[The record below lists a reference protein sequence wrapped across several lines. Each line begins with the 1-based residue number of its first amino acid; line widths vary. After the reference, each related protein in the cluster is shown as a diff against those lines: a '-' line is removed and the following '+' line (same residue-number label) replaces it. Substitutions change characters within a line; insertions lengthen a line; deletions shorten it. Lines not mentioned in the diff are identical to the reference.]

1 MTAIPSHAIG
11 PGNVEAIE
19 RRLNGSDDGERT
31 VARFEIEF
39 RQFLDEAGKP
49 LGELPEFAHDRELML
64 RIYQT
69 MVLTRTF
76 DAKAVSLQRT
86 GQLGTYPSSLGQEA
100 ATVGL
105 ASAMHEDDVLLPTY
119 REHGA
124 QHWRGVTMV
133 EMFLYWGGDE
143 RGTDYKVPRED
154 FPPAVPIAT
163 QTLHAAGVATAM
175 KLRKQARC
183 AVCVLGDGASSKGD
197 FYEAMNVAGAW
208 NLPVVFVVN
217 NNQWAISVSRDT
229 QTSAQT
235 LAQKAI
241 AGGFVGVQ
249 VDGNDVVAVHQAV
262 SEAVERARAGGGP
275 GLIEAVT
282 YRLSDHT
289 TADDATRY
297 RPEDEVSAAWAKDPL
312 KRLRNFIGDQGWWT
326 KEDEERLVTETKS
339 AIEKAKDEYLA
350 TPPAPPTAIFDYIY
364 ETLPDA
370 YAAQRAKIEETDNG

>member
-1 MTAIPSHAIG
+1 MTAIPSPAVG

-19 RRLNGSDDGERT
+19 RRLNGSADGERT
-31 VARFEIEF
+31 VASFDIQY

-49 LGELPEFAHDRELML
+49 LGPLPEFAHDRDLML
-64 RIYQT
+64 RIYEK
-69 MVLTRTF
+69 MVLTRAF

-105 ASAMHEDDVLLPTY
+105 ASAMHDDDVLLPTY

-143 RGTDYKVPRED
+143 RGTDYQGPRED

-163 QTLHAAGVATAM
+163 QALHASGVATAM

-208 NLPVVFVVN
+208 NLPAVFVVN

-235 LAQKAI
+235 LAQKSI
-241 AGGFVGVQ
+241 GCGFVGVQ
-249 VDGNDVVAVHQAV
+249 VDGNDVIAVRQAV
-262 SEAVERARAGGGP
+262 SEAVERARGGGGP

-297 RPEDEVSAAWAKDPL
+297 RPEEEVSAAWAKDPL

-326 KEDEERLVTETKS
+326 KDDEERLVNEIKD
-339 AIEKAKDEYLA
+339 AIEKAKDEYQA
-350 TPPAPPTAIFDYIY
+350 TEPSPPTAIFDYLY

-370 YAAQRAKIEETDNG
+370 YAAQRAKLEDTDNG

>member
-1 MTAIPSHAIG
+1 MTAIPSQAVD

-19 RRLNGSDDGERT
+19 RRLNGGADGDRT
-31 VARFEIEF
+31 VASFDIRF

-49 LGELPEFAHDRELML
+49 IGPLPEFAHDRDLML
-64 RIYQT
+64 RIYEK
-69 MVLTRTF
+69 MVLTRAF

-105 ASAMHEDDVLLPTY
+105 ASAMHDDDVLLPTY

-208 NLPVVFVVN
+208 DLPVVFVVN

-249 VDGNDVVAVHQAV
+249 VDGNDVIAVRQAV
-262 SEAVERARAGGGP
+262 SEAVERARGGGGP
-275 GLIEAVT
+275 GLVEAVT

-297 RPEDEVSAAWAKDPL
+297 RPEEEVSAAWAKDPL

-326 KEDEERLVTETKS
+326 KDDEERLVNEIKDN
-339 AIEKAKDEYLA
+339 IEKAKDEYLA
-350 TPPAPPTAIFDYIY
+350 TPPAPPTAIFDYLY

-370 YAAQRAKIEETDNG
+370 YAAQRAKVKESDNG

>member
-1 MTAIPSHAIG
+1 MTAIPSHAVD

-19 RRLNGSDDGERT
+19 RRLNGGTESDRT
-31 VARFEIEF
+31 VASFDIQF

-49 LGELPEFAHDRELML
+49 LGPLPEFAHDRDLML
-64 RIYQT
+64 RIYEK
-69 MVLTRTF
+69 MVLTRAF

-105 ASAMHEDDVLLPTY
+105 ASAMHDDDVLLPTY

-249 VDGNDVVAVHQAV
+249 VDGNDVIAVRQAV
-262 SEAVERARAGGGP
+262 SEAVERARGGGGP
-275 GLIEAVT
+275 GLVEAVT

-297 RPEDEVSAAWAKDPL
+297 RPEEEVSAAWAKDPL

-326 KEDEERLVTETKS
+326 KDDEERLVNEIKDN
-339 AIEKAKDEYLA
+339 IEKAKDEYLA
-350 TPPAPPTAIFDYIY
+350 TPPAPPTAIFDYLY

-370 YAAQRAKIEETDNG
+370 YAAQRAKLEESDNG